1 MGAFFECYLA
11 SSIHGPLRQRL
22 LPAALPDKDM
32 CCTAYCCSACS
43 LAQMS
48 NEIELRQKAQQP
60 VYQRPPRVTAPQVVY
75 VTAPGQ
81 MQMSA
86 PPARARAA
94 RARDGLLTNAICIP
108 RPPSPPYGA
117 VYGQPAY
124 AQAAYVSGPGA
135 AKAY

>member
-94 RARDGLLTNAICIP
+94 RARDGLLTNAICIL
-108 RPPSPPYGA
+108 PPPVSSVGCR
-117 VYGQPAY
+117 VWPASVR
-124 AQAAYVSGPGA
+124 AGRLRVGPGRG
-135 AKAY
+135 